1 MASVLRSTW
10 VWGATAVL
18 AVFEYIIMLAIIVAD
33 RDPLRR
39 RAGRFLHAC
48 GRTVTRLL
56 PTWCIRIEGAP
67 PAVTD
72 GAFLIIANH
81 QSHTDIPVI
90 CHLPMEFKWVAKKEL
105 FSIPV
110 AGWMFGLAG
119 QIAVDR
125 KDSRAGAKALIQ
137 ATRLLEQGMPVLFFP
152 EGTRSRD
159 GNLLR
164 FQDGPFRL
172 ALKTGV
178 PILPVVIE
186 GTGKLLQRNSLLF
199 TDAHDF
205 VVRVLAPVPTGRDLW
220 PDAGALRDA
229 VHARMQQELDA
240 MRGVATAP
248 GSKSDAG
255 AGEPQPAAST
265 GREDALVR

>member
-1 MASVLRSTW
+1 MASVVRSVW
-10 VWGATAVL
+10 VWGATAFL
-18 AVFEYIIMLAIIVAD
+18 AVFEYLVMAGILLVD

-39 RAGRFLHAC
+39 RAGRFLHWC

-56 PTWCIRIEGAP
+56 PAWQVRLEGQIPDAHEGP
-67 PAVTD
+67 
-72 GAFLIIANH
+72 FLIVGNH

-90 CHLPMEFKWVAKKEL
+90 CWLPLQFKWVAKKEL

-110 AGWMFGLAG
+110 AGWMFGMAG

-137 ATRLLEQGMPVLFFP
+137 AARFLEQRMSVLFFP

-186 GTGKLLQRNSLLF
+186 GTGDLLQRNSLLF
-199 TDAHDF
+199 TDAHLF
-205 VVRVLAPVPTGRDLW
+205 RVRVLAPVGASKQEWT
-220 PDAGALRDA
+220 DASALRDA
-229 VHARMQQELDA
+229 VHARMQAELDA
-240 MRGVATAP
+240 MRGRDATTQSVEA
-248 GSKSDAG
+248 
-255 AGEPQPAAST
+255 EV
-265 GREDALVR
+265 DALAP

>member
-1 MASVLRSTW
+1 MASFLRSAW

-18 AVFEYIIMLAIIVAD
+18 AIFEFLVMAGILVLD

-39 RAGRFLHAC
+39 RAGRFLHWC
-48 GRTVTRLL
+48 GRTITRLL
-56 PTWCIRIEGAP
+56 PAWQVRIEGTP
-67 PAVTD
+67 PGMED
-72 GAFLIIANH
+72 GPFLIVGNH
-81 QSHTDIPVI
+81 QSHADIPVI
-90 CHLPMEFKWVAKKEL
+90 CWLPLHFKWVAKKEL

-110 AGWMFGLAG
+110 AGWMFGMAG

-137 ATRLLEQGMPVLFFP
+137 ATRFLQQGMSVLFFP

-172 ALKTGV
+172 ALKTGI

-186 GTGKLLQRNSLLF
+186 GTGGLLQRNSLLF
-199 TDAHDF
+199 TSANLF
-205 VVRVLAPVPTGRDLW
+205 RVRVLEPMAVSK
-220 PDAGALRDA
+220 DAWQDATVLRDA
-229 VHARMQQELDA
+229 VHARMQSALDA
-240 MRGVATAP
+240 MRVKHPANPVA
-248 GSKSDAG
+248 SDK
-255 AGEPQPAAST
+255 
-265 GREDALVR
+265 EDALVP

>member
-1 MASVLRSTW
+1 MASYLRSIW
-10 VWGATAVL
+10 VWGATAFL
-18 AVFEYIIMLAIIVAD
+18 AIFEYLVMAGIVLLD

-39 RAGRFLHAC
+39 RAGRFLHWC
-48 GRTVTRLL
+48 GYVVTRLL
-56 PTWCIRIEGAP
+56 PSWRVVIEGKVP
-67 PAVTD
+67 SIHD
-72 GAFLIIANH
+72 GAFILVSNH

-90 CHLPMEFKWVAKKEL
+90 SCLPFDFKWVAKKEL

-110 AGWMFGLAG
+110 VGWMFGMAG

-137 ATRLLEQGMPVLFFP
+137 SARYLDKGMPVLFFP

-159 GNLLR
+159 GNLLG

-186 GTGKLLQRNSLLF
+186 GTGQLLQRNSLLF
-199 TDAHDF
+199 SDARNF
-205 VVRVLAPVPTGRDLW
+205 TVRVLDPIPVNRELW
-220 PDAGALRDA
+220 KDAVSLRDT
-229 VHARMQQELDA
+229 VRARMQQELDT
-240 MRGVATAP
+240 MRGIRTAV
-248 GSKSDAG
+248 DA
-255 AGEPQPAAST
+255 QP
-265 GREDALVR
+265 GREDALVS

>member
-1 MASVLRSTW
+1 MASFLLSAW
-10 VWGATAVL
+10 VWSATAFL
-18 AVFEYIIMLAIIVAD
+18 AVFELLWMVAIVLFD

-39 RAGRFLHAC
+39 RAGRFLHWC
-48 GRTVTRLL
+48 GYVITRLR
-56 PTWCIRIEGAP
+56 PAWRVTIEGDVP
-67 PAVTD
+67 TRED
-72 GAFLIIANH
+72 GAFILVGNH
-81 QSHTDIPVI
+81 QSHSDIPVI
-90 CHLPMEFKWVAKKEL
+90 SCVPLDFKWVAKKEL

-110 AGWMFGLAG
+110 VGWMFGMAG

-137 ATRLLEQGMPVLFFP
+137 ASRLLQQGMPVLFFP

-186 GTGKLLQRNSLLF
+186 GTGALLKRNSLVF
-199 TDAHDF
+199 SDATDF
-205 VVRVLAPVPTGRDLW
+205 RVRLLAPISTAKENW
-220 PDAGALRDA
+220 PDAAALRDA
-229 VHARMQQELDA
+229 VHGTMQRELDA
-240 MRGVATAP
+240 MRGRHTESPNAV
-248 GSKSDAG
+248 
-255 AGEPQPAAST
+255 T
-265 GREDALVR
+265 GREDALVS